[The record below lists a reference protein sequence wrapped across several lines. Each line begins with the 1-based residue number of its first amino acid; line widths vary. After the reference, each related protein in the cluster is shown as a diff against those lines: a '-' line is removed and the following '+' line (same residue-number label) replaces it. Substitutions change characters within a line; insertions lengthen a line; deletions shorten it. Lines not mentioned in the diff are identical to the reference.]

1 MQENKDPLKA
11 IQNFAQNQPQRTD
24 KLEQAKQL
32 TEELYGQDGEGRK
45 PIEGEVLAANKRT
58 KILSVCLAL
67 AAVLLVGCIFLI
79 TFWVNRNDGPRYF
92 DEASIR
98 TEQITDIETF
108 VDENSLDF
116 LYYQEGFALAEYS
129 AHRLE
134 ENNQLVYVI
143 QNVMFISESDFDSV
157 VLGVCFSE
165 DQFQRFDDFTE
176 LTDSTVIDGINI
188 AYKVQVNTRNYIYAK
203 FVVDDV
209 IYYLNVTTFSGVESL
224 QHYVALL
231 LQ

>member
-1 MQENKDPLKA
+1 MKA

-67 AAVLLVGCIFLI
+67 VAVLLVGCIFLI
-79 TFWVNRNDGPRYF
+79 TFWVNREDSPRYF
-92 DEASIR
+92 SEDAVKTESIV
-98 TEQITDIETF
+98 DIEQF
-108 VDENSLDF
+108 KNENQLNFS
-116 LYYQEGFALAEYS
+116 YYNSGYVATEYRAYFLAED
-129 AHRLE
+129 
-134 ENNQLVYVI
+134 NKLVYML
-143 QNVMFISESDFDSV
+143 QNTVFLSENDFDSL
-157 VLGVCFSE
+157 VLGICFSK
-165 DQFQRFDDFTE
+165 DQFQQFDDFTNLNE
-176 LTDSTVIDGINI
+176 LLNVDGVAVN
-188 AYKVQVNTRNYIYAK
+188 YKIESMSANNIYAR
-203 FVVDDV
+203 FTVDDI
-209 IYYLNVTTFSGVESL
+209 IYYLSIETSGGAETL

>member
-79 TFWVNRNDGPRYF
+79 TFWVNREDSPRYF
-92 DEASIR
+92 SEDAVKTESIV
-98 TEQITDIETF
+98 DIEQF
-108 VDENSLDF
+108 KNE
-116 LYYQEGFALAEYS
+116 
-129 AHRLE
+129 
-134 ENNQLVYVI
+134 NQLNFSYYNSSYVASEYRAYLLTEDNKLVYILQSAV
-143 QNVMFISESDFDSV
+143 FFSESNFDSL
-157 VLGVCFSE
+157 VLGICFSK
-165 DQFQRFDDFTE
+165 DQFQQFDDFTE
-176 LTDSTVIDGINI
+176 LTESTVIDGINI
-188 AYKVQVNTRNYIYAK
+188 AYKMQENTRNYIYAK
-203 FVVDDV
+203 FSLDDI
-209 IYYLNVTTFSGVESL
+209 IYYLSIETSGGAETL

>member
-1 MQENKDPLKA
+1 MKA

-67 AAVLLVGCIFLI
+67 AAVLLVGCILLIFFL
-79 TFWVNRNDGPRYF
+79 TNQGDEHRYF
-92 DEASIR
+92 SYESIYGE
-98 TEQITDIETF
+98 TITDIEQF
-108 VDENSLDF
+108 NEENDLKF
-116 LYYQEGFALAEYS
+116 LYYRDGFAAAEYNAS
-129 AHRLE
+129 RLV
-134 ENNQLVYVI
+134 ENDRLVYI
-143 QNVMFISESDFDSV
+143 LQNTVYISQTGFDTIALGICFSNDEFQQFDSFKDFNESLKVGDV
-157 VLGVCFSE
+157 VV
-165 DQFQRFDDFTE
+165 DYK
-176 LTDSTVIDGINI
+176 IDER
-188 AYKVQVNTRNYIYAK
+188 ALNYIYSR
-203 FVVDDV
+203 FTVDDI
-209 IYYLNVTTFSGVESL
+209 IYYLSIETSGGAETL

>member
-1 MQENKDPLKA
+1 MKA

-67 AAVLLVGCIFLI
+67 AAVLLVGCILLIFFL
-79 TFWVNRNDGPRYF
+79 TNQGDEHRYF
-92 DEASIR
+92 SYESIYGE
-98 TEQITDIETF
+98 TITDIEQF
-108 VDENSLDF
+108 NEENDLKF
-116 LYYQEGFALAEYS
+116 LYYRDGFAAAEYNAS
-129 AHRLE
+129 RLV
-134 ENNQLVYVI
+134 ENDRLVYII
-143 QNVMFISESDFDSV
+143 QNLLFVSESDFDSV

-165 DQFQRFDDFTE
+165 DQFQQFDDFTNLNE
-176 LTDSTVIDGINI
+176 LLNVDGVAVN
-188 AYKVQVNTRNYIYAK
+188 YKIESISANNIYAR
-203 FVVDDV
+203 FTVDDI
-209 IYYLNVTTFSGVESL
+209 IYYLSIETSGGAETL

>member
-1 MQENKDPLKA
+1 MKA

-67 AAVLLVGCIFLI
+67 AAVLLVGCILLIFFL
-79 TFWVNRNDGPRYF
+79 TNQGDEHRYF
-92 DEASIR
+92 SYESIYGE
-98 TEQITDIETF
+98 TITDIEQF
-108 VDENSLDF
+108 NEENDLEF
-116 LYYQEGFALAEYS
+116 LYYRDGFAAAEYNAS
-129 AHRLE
+129 RLV
-134 ENNQLVYVI
+134 ENDRLVYI
-143 QNVMFISESDFDSV
+143 LQNAMFVTQNSFDSV
-157 VLGVCFSE
+157 VLGICFSH
-165 DQFQRFDDFTE
+165 DQFQQFDDFTE
-176 LTDSTVIDGINI
+176 LTESTVIDGINI

>member
-11 IQNFAQNQPQRTD
+11 IQNFAQNQPQRTN

-45 PIEGEVLAANKRT
+45 PIEGEVLAAKKRT

-92 DEASIR
+92 DEASIS
-98 TEQITDIETF
+98 TEQITDIEAF
-108 VDENSLDF
+108 VDQNSLDF
-116 LYYQEGFALAEYS
+116 LYYQDGFVLAEYS

-143 QNVMFISESDFDSV
+143 QNVMFISEIDFDSV

-165 DQFQRFDDFTE
+165 DQFQQFDDFTNLNE
-176 LTDSTVIDGINI
+176 LLNVDGVAVN
-188 AYKVQVNTRNYIYAK
+188 YKIESISANNIYAR
-203 FVVDDV
+203 FTVDDI
-209 IYYLNVTTFSGVESL
+209 IYYLSIETSGGAETL

>member
-92 DEASIR
+92 DEAAI
-98 TEQITDIETF
+98 TNEQIADIEAF
-108 VDENSLDF
+108 IDENTLDF
-116 LYYQEGFALAEYS
+116 LYFDEGTAVTEYREC
-129 AHRLE
+129 RLI
-134 ENNQLVYVI
+134 ENELLVYI
-143 QNVMFISESDFDSV
+143 LQNAMFVTQTSFDSV

-176 LTDSTVIDGINI
+176 LTESTVIDGINI
-188 AYKVQVNTRNYIYAK
+188 AYKMQENTRNYIYAK
-203 FVVDDV
+203 FSLDDI
-209 IYYLNVTTFSGVESL
+209 IYYLSIETSGGAETL